1 MVWSPTAIPVP
12 VLAVFEVVLGAV
24 GVVDGVDKDADVGV
38 VDSVPVGVAES
49 VVELSAPV
57 IVEPTIGGLGGLVT
71 DAVLDEGGVAL
82 DAVVVLGGFAG
93 GAEMRVMEKAGLVL
107 PESPNTA
114 WIYHV

>member
-1 MVWSPTAIPVP
+1 MPVP
-12 VLAVFEVVLGAV
+12 VLAALEVVLGAV

-38 VDSVPVGVAES
+38 VDSVPVGAAES

-93 GAEMRVMEKAGLVL
+93 GAEMRVMENAGLVL

-114 WIYHV
+114 WVYHV